1 MPDSSYTIYIENLQI
16 EAIIGILDFE
26 RQKPQPVI
34 AECTIAYLREGE
46 NFIDYAKVSHLIEEM
61 LQKGQYL
68 LIEDALD
75 EIISAIK
82 DTFFA
87 IKSISLKLSKPEI
100 LTNCTVSVKKTIN
113 Y

>member
-1 MPDSSYTIYIENLQI
+1 MYTIYIENLKT

-26 RQKPQPVI
+26 REKPQQIVV
-34 AECTIAYLREGE
+34 ECRIDYIREGDK
-46 NFIDYAKVSHLIEEM
+46 FIDYAVVVRMIEEM
-61 LQKGQYL
+61 LKEGQYF

-82 DTFFA
+82 DTFFTL
-87 IKSISLKLSKPEI
+87 KSITLKLSKPEI
-100 LTNCTVSVKKTIN
+100 FANCTVSVKKTIN

>member
-1 MPDSSYTIYIENLQI
+1 MYTIYIENLKT

-26 RQKPQPVI
+26 REKPQQIV
-34 AECTIAYLREGE
+34 AECRINYTREGE
-46 NFIDYAKVSHLIEEM
+46 KFIDYAVVAGMIEEM
-61 LQKGQYL
+61 LKEGQYF

-75 EIISAIK
+75 EIILAIK

-87 IKSISLKLSKPEI
+87 VKSITLKLSKPEI
-100 LTNCTVSVKKTIN
+100 LANCTVSVKKAIN